1 MESEK
6 VLNDLLGEDKILVT
20 AALEEI
26 KKSMDSND
34 GALMIGNIKKLYRGF
49 YNVLAS
55 HSFDPV
61 HQWTNLLIEILKNND
76 PDTEI
81 YFSRLVPILVQNLG
95 STKIPICTAT
105 FNCLKAYERKL
116 GGLSSSQIKPNI
128 IINNL
133 HLGIEGSKTNVQ
145 NIKEYLDKLQGKEP
159 VKSNEYDQLEKELLK
174 QTPSAGKF

>member
-1 MESEK
+1 MESDK
-6 VLNDLLGEDKILVT
+6 ILNDLLGEDKLLVT
-20 AALEEI
+20 EALEAV
-26 KKSMDSND
+26 KKSMDNNS

-61 HQWTNLLIEILKNND
+61 HQCTNLLIEILKNDD

-105 FNCLKAYERKL
+105 FN
-116 GGLSSSQIKPNI
+116 
-128 IINNL
+128 
-133 HLGIEGSKTNVQ
+133 
-145 NIKEYLDKLQGKEP
+145 
-159 VKSNEYDQLEKELLK
+159 
-174 QTPSAGKF
+174 